1 LHSHCP
7 FGCEVFSGGHF
18 CYFLGRYFSPGKG
31 VVMKAR
37 ENTLRAILR
46 DAPEW
51 VPNGLENVVM
61 VSSPVVERP
70 RGEGCDDFGV
80 HWSLEEEAEG
90 GTYPTLGR
98 HPIADLENWREQL
111 VVPDIDALDW
121 TGVRA
126 AVAEVDREEFLVRG
140 FVEMGLFERSYLLLG
155 MEGALIAYIEKPEL
169 MEELLGAVADYKI
182 ALIERFDDEVG
193 LDMMW
198 YGDDWGTQTS
208 LFMPPETWRKTIR
221 PQTQRIYDCMKGRD
235 ILIDQHSCGRIEE
248 VFDDIVE
255 MGAAMFNPCQ
265 PCNDLARLKREYGDR
280 ISFCGGIDS
289 QFVLARPGVTPAE
302 VRGEVRRRID
312 EMGTGGGYI
321 AGPSHGV
328 PYDQVLIDAM
338 NDEIDRY
345 GREVY
350 RG

>member
-1 LHSHCP
+1 
-7 FGCEVFSGGHF
+7 
-18 CYFLGRYFSPGKG
+18 
-31 VVMKAR
+31 MKAR

-70 RGEGCDDFGV
+70 KGEGYDDFGV

-98 HPIADLENWREQL
+98 HPIADLEDWCERL
-111 VVPDIDALDW
+111 TVPDIDALDW
-121 TGVRA
+121 DGVRA

-155 MEGALIAYIEKPEL
+155 MEGALIGYIEEPEL
-169 MEELLGAVADYKI
+169 MEELLGAGAD
-182 ALIERFDDEVG
+182 
-193 LDMMW
+193 
-198 YGDDWGTQTS
+198 
-208 LFMPPETWRKTIR
+208 
-221 PQTQRIYDCMKGRD
+221 
-235 ILIDQHSCGRIEE
+235 
-248 VFDDIVE
+248 
-255 MGAAMFNPCQ
+255 
-265 PCNDLARLKREYGDR
+265 
-280 ISFCGGIDS
+280 
-289 QFVLARPGVTPAE
+289 
-302 VRGEVRRRID
+302 
-312 EMGTGGGYI
+312 YI

-328 PYDQVLIDAM
+328 PYDQELIDAM
-338 NDEIDRY
+338 NDEIHRY